1 MNLPD
6 SAASDALLAVATE
19 PASQRVPPETRALV
33 DGIGVYT
40 ASSNSP
46 FLTVPPAASLTS
58 LASDSVPDEG
68 DGASRG
74 RLADLEEPLR
84 RQIWALPLRSKVSE
98 EEVSGLVAAV
108 LSLLARH
115 LPLASDA
122 AHTKL

>member
-1 MNLPD
+1 MSSSD
-6 SAASDALLAVATE
+6 SAASDALLAVVQE
-19 PASQRVPPETRALV
+19 QSSQGIPPETRALV

-40 ASSNSP
+40 ASCHSP
-46 FLTVPPAASLTS
+46 FLTAPAASPTS
-58 LASDSVPDEG
+58 VASDSVPNEAAG
-68 DGASRG
+68 TSRG

-84 RQIWALPLRSKVSE
+84 RQIRALPLRSKVSE

-108 LSLLARH
+108 LSLIARH